1 MAVATVILSVK
12 DAASGA
18 LDDISDAARDT
29 SAALDKTGSAATK
42 SSASLSRMGDV
53 AGNVGSSAGKLAG
66 GLDLLAPGLGNV
78 ARGIA
83 DMADIGEV
91 AAGALGGIQGGLS
104 LVAVAAGALA
114 LVLGT
119 LAAAYAV
126 VGNATSSD
134 TQLLFDQ
141 ALAFVEADTGA
152 TKLAATLGQL
162 AVAQQAAGVVFRDTA
177 TQIALLTGA
186 VSDYEVAGA
195 KAAESV
201 RAGSRAQVLALA
213 AQLAI
218 QTEALAKAKLVAS
231 SNLSTATERAAAILQ
246 EAEYSAAVKRTST
259 ALEALK
265 STTDAQAGAL
275 EGLIVQQGREKEA
288 QSQAADASAK
298 AAKAR
303 AAQAAQAAAA
313 AEAQRKAGEVV
324 TEQKKAAMTESDNF
338 GEATFGAT
346 NSKQIEFLTDFYQRL
361 SEARQQSD
369 LQDLLIDLAAA
380 TDTYRLSTEQ
390 ATAALSDL
398 NTEQG
403 KVSTAPAAAGGT
415 AIGAALTTATPS
427 SASSDMAGQLQAGS
441 AAAGSLSG
449 LTQLDPSG
457 ISGAVVAGM
466 KSVIDISS
474 GGGITG
480 DITALLEGFS
490 AALPELVPALVDF
503 IGKLLTELIPGL
515 ADGLVGLVASL
526 GEALPDLI
534 TNVIGSIDDQ
544 LVNMITLI
552 PRLLY
557 EVFSMLLSPR
567 FWMDMG
573 KAFVDALLD
582 LLNPFDKKDGTGL
595 FQSKGATSKTG
606 AALQD
611 LFNGKKDT
619 SNLTI
624 TGAIAADL
632 RDFTRKQAEYMAR
645 AKAERAS

>member
-29 SAALDKTGSAATK
+29 SAALDKTGAAATK

-177 TQIALLTGA
+177 TQLALLTGA

-213 AQLAI
+213 TQLGI
-218 QTEALAKAKLVAS
+218 QNEALAKAKLVAS

-246 EAEYSAAVKRTST
+246 EQEYSVAVKRTST

-288 QSQAADASAK
+288 QAAAADASAK

-313 AEAQRKAGEVV
+313 AEVERKALEVV
-324 TEQKKAAMTESDNF
+324 AQGRAAGLADSENF

-346 NSKQIEFLTDFYQRL
+346 NSKQIEFLTEFYQRL
-361 SEARQQSD
+361 GAAKQQSD

-390 ATAALSDL
+390 ATAALESL

-403 KVSTAPAAAGGT
+403 KLSTAPAAAGGT
-415 AIGAALTTATPS
+415 AIGTALSTATPS
-427 SASSDMAGQLQAGS
+427 ASPDMASKLQAGS

-466 KSVIDISS
+466 QSVIDISN
-474 GGGITG
+474 GGGVIG

-490 AALPELVPALVDF
+490 AALPQLVPVLVDF
-503 IGKLLTELIPGL
+503 IGNLLTELIPGL
-515 ADGLVGLVASL
+515 ADGLVGLVSSL
-526 GEALPDLI
+526 GEALPDLM
-534 TNVIGSIDDQ
+534 TAVIGSIDDQ

-557 EVFSMLLSPR
+557 EVFSMLLSPQ

-595 FQSKGATSKTG
+595 FQSKSSTSRTG
-606 AALQD
+606 AALAD

-624 TGAIAADL
+624 TGAIAADM
-632 RDFTRKQAEYMAR
+632 RDFTRKQAEYAAR